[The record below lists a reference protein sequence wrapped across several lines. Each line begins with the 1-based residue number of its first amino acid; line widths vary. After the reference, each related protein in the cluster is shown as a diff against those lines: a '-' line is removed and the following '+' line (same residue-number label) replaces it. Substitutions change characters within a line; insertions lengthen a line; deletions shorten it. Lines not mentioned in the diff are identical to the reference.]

1 VPLSLYYENATF
13 LETSM
18 YKQLQLHVYYYNNYC
33 HYAMPQKNCANLLFR
48 FLSVKSSTNVNKDQI
63 KIG

>member
-1 VPLSLYYENATF
+1 
-13 LETSM
+13 M